1 MQTKKNWLWT
11 LVCYFCTICRQAG
24 PLFLLRSKLQAYR
37 QCSWVFSGICLE
49 KVDKRIRQRGVR
61 GLEVTLSSFRS
72 MSPADSSVLTDKSG
86 LWSSP
91 LSPFGVDRLR
101 QKVCLEEGK
110 SRRRSRLSQ
119 LLSQMDQRSAV
130 CWMDECV
137 HCVFALSLSA
147 QTARL
152 CTERQPEHTAGSR
165 KWPWLCQMSP
175 LPQCPLQWWI
185 GYVAEGRCGLSAL
198 KHQSVR
204 LSHESIGIFF
214 FSEKVTPA
222 NIMVG

>member
-1 MQTKKNWLWT
+1 M
-11 LVCYFCTICRQAG
+11 CYSSTICRQTG
-24 PLFLLRSKLQAYR
+24 LLFLLRSQLQAYR
-37 QCSWVFSGICLE
+37 QCSWVFSGIHLE

-110 SRRRSRLSQ
+110 SRRRSRLSR

-204 LSHESIGIFF
+204 LSHESSGIFF
-214 FSEKVTPA
+214 FLWKSYASK
-222 NIMVG
+222 